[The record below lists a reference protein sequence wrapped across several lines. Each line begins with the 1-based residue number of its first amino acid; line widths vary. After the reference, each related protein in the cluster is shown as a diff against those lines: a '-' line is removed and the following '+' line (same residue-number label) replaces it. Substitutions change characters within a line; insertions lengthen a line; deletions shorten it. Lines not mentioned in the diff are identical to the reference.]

1 MTDNPVEP
9 DLFLKT
15 AALKVMSDFVG
26 DRYDDARKEVADAL
40 NKGDR
45 KTVRSPLG
53 DVKVGQVW
61 VTDPKPVCTITDRA
75 ALTDWLQAE
84 YPAMT
89 ETGYEVIGSEAEIIS
104 VLFEHAPHLLRKVR
118 RINTDQLRELKA
130 NCVALGQVVGPGG
143 EADVPGLAVQEPDG
157 IVTCKPD
164 TGGLQAVMD
173 LYRAGRLELDGTVRP
188 ELEPASD

>member
-1 MTDNPVEP
+1 VTDNP
-9 DLFLKT
+9 DLFLKA
-15 AALKVMSDFVG
+15 AALKVISEFTSA
-26 DRYDDARKEVADAL
+26 RYNDARAEVAKEL

-61 VTDPKPVCTITDRA
+61 VTDPKPVCSVTDRT
-75 ALTDWLQAE
+75 ALTDWLQTN

-89 ETGYEVIGSEAEIIS
+89 ETGYEVIGSEAEIVA
-104 VLFEHAPHLLRKVR
+104 VLFEHAPHLLREVR
-118 RINTDQLRELKA
+118 RINPDQLRELKA

-143 EADVPGLAVQEPDG
+143 EADVPGLAVSEPDG
-157 IVTCKPD
+157 VVTCKPD
-164 TGGLQAVMD
+164 TAGFQAVMD
-173 LYRAGRLELDGTVRP
+173 LYRAGRLELDGTLRP

>member
-1 MTDNPVEP
+1 MSEPTSP

-15 AALKVMSDFVG
+15 AALKVISEFTAA
-26 DRYDDARKEVADAL
+26 RYNDARAEVAAEL

-61 VTDPKPVCTITDRA
+61 VTDPKPVCAITDRG
-75 ALTDWLQAE
+75 ALTEWLQTN

-89 ETGYEVIGSEAEIIS
+89 ETGYEVIGSEAEIVA
-104 VLFEHAPHLLRKVR
+104 VLFEHAPHLLREVR
-118 RINTDQLRELKA
+118 RINPDQLRELKA

-143 EADVPGLAVQEPDG
+143 EADVPGLAVSEPDG
-157 IVTCKPD
+157 VVTCKPD
-164 TGGLQAVMD
+164 TAGFQAVMD
-173 LYRAGRLELDGTVRP
+173 LYRAGRLELDGTLRA
-188 ELEPASD
+188 ELEAS

>member
-1 MTDNPVEP
+1 VTDNP
-9 DLFLKT
+9 DLFLRT
-15 AALKVMSDFVG
+15 AALKVISEFTAA
-26 DRYDDARKEVADAL
+26 RYADARAEVAKTL

-61 VTDPKPVCTITDRA
+61 VTDPKPVCSITDRA

-89 ETGYEVIGSEAEIIS
+89 ETGYEVIGSEAEIVA
-104 VLFEHAPHLLRKVR
+104 VLFEHAPHLLREVR
-118 RINTDQLRELKA
+118 RINPDQLRELKA

-143 EADVPGLAVQEPDG
+143 EADVPGLAVSEPDG
-157 IVTCKPD
+157 VVTCKPD
-164 TGGLQAVMD
+164 AAGFQAVMD
-173 LYRAGRLELDGTVRP
+173 LYRAGRLELDGTLRP

>member
-1 MTDNPVEP
+1 MPD

-15 AALKVMSDFVG
+15 AALKVISEFTA
-26 DRYDDARKEVADAL
+26 DRYNDARAEVAKTL

-61 VTDPKPVCTITDRA
+61 VTDPKPVCSITDRA
-75 ALTDWLQAE
+75 ALTDWLQAN

-89 ETGYEVIGSEAEIIS
+89 ETGYEVIGSEAEIIA
-104 VLFEHAPHLLRKVR
+104 VLFEHAPHLLREVR

-143 EADVPGLAVQEPDG
+143 EADVPGLAVSEPDG
-157 IVTCKPD
+157 VVTCKPD
-164 TGGLQAVMD
+164 TAGFQAVMD
-173 LYRAGRLELDGTVRP
+173 LYRAGRLELDGTLRP

>member
-1 MTDNPVEP
+1 VTDNP

-15 AALKVMSDFVG
+15 AALKVISEFTA
-26 DRYDDARKEVADAL
+26 DRYNDARREVAAEL

-45 KTVRSPLG
+45 KTVRSPIG

-61 VTDPKPVCTITDRA
+61 VTDPKPVCSITDRA

-89 ETGYEVIGSEAEIIS
+89 ETGYEVIGSEAEIVA
-104 VLFEHAPHLLRKVR
+104 VLFEHAPHLLREVR
-118 RINTDQLRELKA
+118 RINPDQLRELKA

-143 EADVPGLAVQEPDG
+143 EADVPGLAVSEPDG
-157 IVTCKPD
+157 VVTCKPD
-164 TGGLQAVMD
+164 AAGFQAVME
-173 LYRAGRLELDGTVRP
+173 LYRAGRLELDGTIRP